1 MLNSPDSGL
10 DCVFVIEDDTA
21 SYFGKEGDLM
31 FRGLNSLLVD
41 DVGNMIVSDSLKHK
55 LKVVGKDNEYLGIVK
70 VKN

>member
-1 MLNSPDSGL
+1 
-10 DCVFVIEDDTA
+10 
-21 SYFGKEGDLM
+21 M

>member
-1 MLNSPDSGL
+1 M
-10 DCVFVIEDDTA
+10 FVIEDDTA
-21 SYFGKEGDLM
+21 SYFGKEGDLR